1 MRPVKKSLKAL
12 DNPDQSL
19 SDVERYVH
27 TQQCL
32 LHIGEHIDKCL
43 AAIHDPERIRVWRK
57 YVRMFCCY
65 RL

>member
-12 DNPDQSL
+12 DNPDQTL
-19 SDVERYVH
+19 SDAEQVQH

-32 LHIGEHIDKCL
+32 MHIGEHIDKCL

-57 YVRMFCCY
+57 
-65 RL
+65 